1 MPQRKGKKILIYFFL
16 LLLVGSINNEMI
28 NSFKFEKIKNINVL
42 GLGHNDN
49 QVLLYEIIDLKLG
62 NIFFLDKKNINKM
75 INSNTLIHDYEIF
88 KRYPHS
94 IDVNVKR
101 TKFLAKIKYNNKIFL
116 IGSNGKLS
124 PLKHKDKNNYLP
136 FIFGKPEIDQFLKFK
151 RIIDNSK
158 FTYKDIDNLFFF
170 STERWDIQL
179 KNDLLI
185 KLPSKNIKKTLDL
198 VSDFLIEN
206 NNNSIKTVDARIQN
220 QIILDD

>member
-16 LLLVGSINNEMI
+16 LLLVGSINNDTI
-28 NSFKFEKIKNINVL
+28 NNFKFENIKNINVL

-49 QVLLYEIIDLKLG
+49 QVLLYNIIDLDLG
-62 NIFFLDKKNINKM
+62 NIFFLDKKNINKI
-75 INSNTLIHDYEIF
+75 INSNTLVHDYEIF

-94 IDVNVKR
+94 IDINVKK
-101 TKFLAKIKYNNKIFL
+101 TKFLAKIKHDKNFFL

-124 PLKHKDKNNYLP
+124 SIKHEDKSNYLP

-151 RIIDNSK
+151 QKIDDSK
-158 FTYKDIDNLFFF
+158 FNYKDINNLFFF
-170 STERWDIQL
+170 PSDRWDIQL

-185 KLPSKNIKKTLDL
+185 KLSSKNIKKTLDL
-198 VSDFLIEN
+198 VSDFLLEN
-206 NNNSIKTVDARIQN
+206 DNNTIKIVDARIQN

>member
-16 LLLVGSINNEMI
+16 LLLVGSINNDTI
-28 NSFKFEKIKNINVL
+28 DSLKFEKIKNINVL
-42 GLGHNDN
+42 GLGHKDN
-49 QVLLYEIIDLKLG
+49 HDLLYNIIDLNLG
-62 NIFFLDKKNINKM
+62 NIFFLNKENINKI

-94 IDVNVKR
+94 IDINVKR
-101 TKFLAKIKYNNKIFL
+101 TKFLAKIKHDKNFFL

-124 PLKHKDKNNYLP
+124 SIKHEDKSNYLP

-151 RIIDNSK
+151 TIIDNSK
-158 FTYKDIDNLFFF
+158 FKYTDIDNLFFF
-170 STERWDIQL
+170 SSNRWDIQL
-179 KNDLLI
+179 KNNLLI

-206 NNNSIKTVDARIQN
+206 TNNSIKIVDARIQN

>member
-16 LLLVGSINNEMI
+16 LLLVGSINNDTI
-28 NSFKFEKIKNINVL
+28 NSLKFENIKNINVL
-42 GLGHNDN
+42 GLGHNEN
-49 QVLLYEIIDLKLG
+49 QVLLYNIIDLNLG
-62 NIFFLDKKNINKM
+62 NIFFLDKKDINKI

>member
-28 NSFKFEKIKNINVL
+28 NSFKLKKIKNINVL

-49 QVLLYEIIDLKLG
+49 QVLLYDIIDLKLG
-62 NIFFLDKKNINKM
+62 NIFFLDKKNINKI

-170 STERWDIQL
+170 STERWDIQF

-185 KLPSKNIKKTLDL
+185 KLPSENIKKTLDL

-206 NNNSIKTVDARIQN
+206 NNNSIKIVDARIKN

>member
-16 LLLVGSINNEMI
+16 LLLVGSINNNNI
-28 NSFKFEKIKNINVL
+28 NSFKFENIKNINVL

-49 QVLLYEIIDLKLG
+49 QVLLYNIIDLDLG
-62 NIFFLDKKNINKM
+62 NIFFLDKKNINEI

-94 IDVNVKR
+94 IDINVKR
-101 TKFLAKIKYNNKIFL
+101 TKFLARIKVDKNFYL

-124 PLKHKDKNNYLP
+124 PIKHIDKSNYLP
-136 FIFGKPEIDQFLKFK
+136 FIFGKPKIDQFLKFK
-151 RIIDNSK
+151 TIIDNSNIK
-158 FTYKDIDNLFFF
+158 YEDIDNLFFF
-170 STERWDIQL
+170 ASNRWDVQL

-198 VSDFLIEN
+198 VSDFLLEN
-206 NNNSIKTVDARIQN
+206 NNNSIKIVDVRIQN